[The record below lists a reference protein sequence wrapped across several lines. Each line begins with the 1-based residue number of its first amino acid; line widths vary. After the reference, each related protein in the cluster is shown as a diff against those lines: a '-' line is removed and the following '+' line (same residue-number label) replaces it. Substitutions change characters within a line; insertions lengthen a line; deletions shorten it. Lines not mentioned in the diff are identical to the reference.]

1 MKPPPS
7 HPGGACTLVSYCQT
21 VPGTWISLPMATG
34 AVCRLGRV
42 CCRTSANGNIILLNQ
57 NEVASM
63 WFSISLKRTR
73 DFLKGPSLL
82 FFLLALSISSC
93 ASKTGS
99 YAVAS
104 YNDDPLS
111 VTIPSNASAEFV
123 EMSMV
128 RVLKG
133 RDWVVQSQ
141 TKEKVVGKLVHRGW
155 NATVTLLSDGS
166 VVRIMSDATQTNIS
180 TGEVNPAVPLG
191 WLRNIQ
197 KDLDAAL
204 ASQ

>member
-1 MKPPPS
+1 
-7 HPGGACTLVSYCQT
+7 
-21 VPGTWISLPMATG
+21 
-34 AVCRLGRV
+34 
-42 CCRTSANGNIILLNQ
+42 
-57 NEVASM
+57 M

-82 FFLLALSISSC
+82 IFLLALSINGC
-93 ASKTGS
+93 ASKIGS